1 VSPLPSAALRVYQPL
16 DAFDQ
21 DEEDHWRRYVI
32 EDRAPSHREGP
43 ERERRLALLALARG
57 RLPGLDGSGSTDP
70 GDAYVR
76 YVGDLPH
83 VCPWYLPLRSAEMAR
98 EVQRELPT
106 LLVEALLPRA
116 VTDMTGTSL
125 SEWRAAHPRARPTIL
140 TAPWVV
146 PVHWFVLFEPTERL
160 LGPGRDVVFLTEM
173 SRARRR
179 AERALSVLHRTMPEG
194 PATATVGN
202 LARWLEDFHPRA
214 LVELDYSGLASR
226 MSEKDLLSDTSV
238 EDIATGLTALGAG
251 DGQAAMAA
259 YERVVDRWRSLR
271 LGDGAN

>member
-1 VSPLPSAALRVYQPL
+1 MSPLPSAALRVYQPL

-32 EDRAPSHREGP
+32 EDRAPSRRDGP
-43 ERERRLALLALARG
+43 ERERRLALAAIARG
-57 RLPGLDGSGSTDP
+57 RLPGLEGSDGTDP
-70 GDAYVR
+70 GEAYVR
-76 YVGDLPH
+76 YAGDIPH
-83 VCPWYLPLRSAEMAR
+83 VCPWYLPLRSAETAR
-98 EVQRELPT
+98 DVQRELPT

-125 SEWRAAHPRARPTIL
+125 SEWRVAHPRARPTIL

-179 AERALSVLHRTMPEG
+179 AERALSVL
-194 PATATVGN
+194 
-202 LARWLEDFHPRA
+202 
-214 LVELDYSGLASR
+214 
-226 MSEKDLLSDTSV
+226 
-238 EDIATGLTALGAG
+238 
-251 DGQAAMAA
+251 
-259 YERVVDRWRSLR
+259 
-271 LGDGAN
+271 

>member
-1 VSPLPSAALRVYQPL
+1 MSPLPSAVLRVYQPL

-21 DEEDHWRRYVI
+21 DERDHWERYLV
-32 EDRAPSHREGP
+32 EDRAPSRRDGLG
-43 ERERRLALLALARG
+43 RERLLALAALARG
-57 RLPGLDGSGSTDP
+57 RLPGLDGLDP
-70 GDAYVR
+70 GEAYVR
-76 YVGDLPH
+76 YEGDIPH
-83 VCPWYLPLRSAEMAR
+83 ICPWYLPLRSAETVR
-98 EVQRELPT
+98 EVHRELPT
-106 LLVEALLPRA
+106 LLAEALLPRA

-125 SEWRAAHPRARPTIL
+125 SEWRAAHPRARPTIQ

-146 PVHWFVLFEPTERL
+146 PVHWFILFEPTERL

-179 AERALSVLHRTMPEG
+179 AERALSVLARTMPEG

-214 LVELDYSGLASR
+214 LVELDYSSLAGR

-238 EDIATGLTALGAG
+238 EDIASGLTALGAG